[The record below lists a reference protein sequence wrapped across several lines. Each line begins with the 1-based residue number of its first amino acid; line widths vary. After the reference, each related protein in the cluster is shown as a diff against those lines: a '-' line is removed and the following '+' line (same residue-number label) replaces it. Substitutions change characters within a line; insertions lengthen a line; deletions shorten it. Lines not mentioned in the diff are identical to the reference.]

1 MKNQK
6 IIFTLI
12 SLIIMLSAIA
22 SITGIFSS
30 DGFKSFTFESIH
42 GEETIV
48 YGKGLYGYMPEDVAV
63 QGIAQDYVTLF
74 VGIPLLI
81 IGMYFSSKGSFK
93 GRFILTGT
101 IGYFF
106 VTYLFYMLMAMYNEY
121 FLIFV
126 SLAGLSFYAFIIM
139 LLSFELNNIRCLFK
153 SATPVKLPG
162 IFLVIN
168 GFNIAFLWLSIVV
181 PPLLDG
187 TIYPSGLGYFT
198 TLVVQGLDLSL
209 LLPMSIIIGVLL
221 IKKNSYGYLFGPI
234 YLVFLSILMAA
245 LVAKIIAIGLTG
257 GTIFP
262 AVIIIPLT
270 MIIAVYSAYSLIN
283 NLKS

>member
-1 MKNQK
+1 
-6 IIFTLI
+6 
-12 SLIIMLSAIA
+12 
-22 SITGIFSS
+22 
-30 DGFKSFTFESIH
+30 
-42 GEETIV
+42 
-48 YGKGLYGYMPEDVAV
+48 MPEDVAV

-101 IGYFF
+101 VGYFF